1 MDPAELG
8 ATYTKE
14 GHLSYEYGE
23 NDDDDYPGSEDN
35 QRGED
40 GDANGESDDADEALN
55 NASVDDMDIELS
67 DDVVSDSSPIA
78 SSDDDQEDEQEAE
91 SETISVENNDSG
103 SDEEHGEVV
112 GDDDIG
118 SDDDAELIDE
128 EVVNTVSDKS
138 SLDSEAKDTSEE
150 GATVNTAAESVGEI
164 GIFDKDSTIHQE
176 HDSILTSTRNASRG
190 WVQSLK
196 GQSAINVPPQT
207 TYQAYQPTNNDQSKN
222 TYQSFNNHRTADK
235 NRKKI
240 ARSLPE
246 APALLDT
253 SSLHQSHTSA
263 GLQNPTGS
271 KKLAPKM
278 LKDTVL
284 KSTTLGTTEAS
295 PMICRKPQ
303 GKHVKLPVH
312 AKRHRTSEKTRKFEF
327 SNEADGVHELYVPG
341 GSAQLTEATKM
352 PEAAR
357 NSPVFHEMES
367 MPVLTASHEPSKAK
381 QQPTVHELEGALC
394 HVPNNSKQNVTI
406 HELEGATSQTL
417 KITRKHSTIHELDN
431 VAAVTAGHVPSR
443 IKKQPVIH
451 ELEGVAR
458 HVPKK

>member
-1 MDPAELG
+1 MDPAELE
-8 ATYTKE
+8 ATYTDE
-14 GHLSYEYGE
+14 GHLSYDYGE
-23 NDDDDYPGSEDN
+23 NDNDDYPGSEDN
-35 QRGED
+35 QSGED
-40 GDANGESDDADEALN
+40 GDANRESDDAGEALD

-91 SETISVENNDSG
+91 SEIISVENNDSG
-103 SDEEHGEVV
+103 SDEERGEVV

-118 SDDDAELIDE
+118 ADDDAELIDE
-128 EVVNTVSDKS
+128 EVVDTASDKS
-138 SLDSEAKDTSEE
+138 SLDSEANDTSEE
-150 GATVNTAAESVGEI
+150 GATVNTTAESVGEI
-164 GIFDKDSTIHQE
+164 GIFDKDSTTHQE
-176 HDSILTSTRNASRG
+176 HYSILTSTRSASRG
-190 WVQSLK
+190 WAQFLK
-196 GQSAINVPPQT
+196 GQSAINVPPET

-263 GLQNPTGS
+263 GVQNSTGS
-271 KKLAPKM
+271 KKLPSKM

-295 PMICRKPQ
+295 PMTCRKPK
-303 GKHVKLPVH
+303 GKHVKLPIY

-327 SNEADGVHELYVPG
+327 SNETDGVHELYVPD
-341 GSAQLTEATKM
+341 GSAQLAETTKM

-357 NSPVFHEMES
+357 NSPVFYEMES
-367 MPVLTASHEPSKAK
+367 KTTAYGS
-381 QQPTVHELEGALC
+381 
-394 HVPNNSKQNVTI
+394 
-406 HELEGATSQTL
+406 
-417 KITRKHSTIHELDN
+417 
-431 VAAVTAGHVPSR
+431 
-443 IKKQPVIH
+443 
-451 ELEGVAR
+451 
-458 HVPKK
+458 